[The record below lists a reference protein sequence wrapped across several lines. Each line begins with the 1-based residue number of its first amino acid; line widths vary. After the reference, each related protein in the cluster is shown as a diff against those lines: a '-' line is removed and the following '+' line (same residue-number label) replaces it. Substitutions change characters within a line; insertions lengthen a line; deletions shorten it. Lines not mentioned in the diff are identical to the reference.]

1 MKSRYLWRCIISVSA
16 LVLLM
21 VKIDFSLAEEKPKL
35 DQTRSN
41 IVIDGFMSKPAQD
54 DKGES
59 GIGRPGYRLSLMS
72 VEAKSFHDSIQRK
85 IANGEPLSWADR
97 QVIRELQVLRQWPV
111 PPQLAD
117 EQKRFVEYI
126 NGLDRPLNFSERILV
141 KHLVGQGLWP
151 DGKDLLPS
159 GTDRSFIDYY
169 NSLTP
174 ERLGGM
180 AELMKSWRT
189 AKGVTMDIQQNKNI
203 VKDELPPDK
212 IPDRGLPLLDV
223 RKTEEGQ
230 GPREADKKW
239 DKETASTPTNQ
250 GMKQGIE
257 EGRLLK
263 PVIDAGAG
271 MSSVKSREQGSP
283 EGRQVISVKNR
294 STTELK
300 EIQLVTVDVHHVWQ
314 VSALKELLRQIK
326 GIKEVIQRS
335 FVSGV
340 AIFDVHF
347 SGDSQALAEELT
359 LANSGYFRLKVLGV
373 MPNKL
378 DMKLVESGS

>member
-1 MKSRYLWRCIISVSA
+1 MKSRYLWHCIISVPA

-41 IVIDGFMSKPAQD
+41 IVIDGFMSKPAQE

-59 GIGRPGYRLSLMS
+59 GVGRSGYRLSPMS
-72 VEAKSFHDSIQRK
+72 QEAKIFYDSIQRK

-169 NSLTP
+169 NSLPP

-189 AKGVTMDIQQNKNI
+189 AKGVTVDIQQNKNI

-239 DKETASTPTNQ
+239 DKETAFTPTNQ

-314 VSALKELLRQIK
+314 MSALKELLRQIK

-359 LANSGYFRLKVLGV
+359 LANSGYFRLKILGV

-378 DMKLVESGS
+378 DVKLVESGS

>member
-1 MKSRYLWRCIISVSA
+1 M
-16 LVLLM
+16 
-21 VKIDFSLAEEKPKL
+21 
-35 DQTRSN
+35 
-41 IVIDGFMSKPAQD
+41 
-54 DKGES
+54 
-59 GIGRPGYRLSLMS
+59 
-72 VEAKSFHDSIQRK
+72 
-85 IANGEPLSWADR
+85 
-97 QVIRELQVLRQWPV
+97 
-111 PPQLAD
+111 
-117 EQKRFVEYI
+117 
-126 NGLDRPLNFSERILV
+126 
-141 KHLVGQGLWP
+141 
-151 DGKDLLPS
+151 
-159 GTDRSFIDYY
+159 
-169 NSLTP
+169 
-174 ERLGGM
+174 
-180 AELMKSWRT
+180 
-189 AKGVTMDIQQNKNI
+189 
-203 VKDELPPDK
+203 PPDK

-239 DKETASTPTNQ
+239 DKKTASTPTNQ